1 MNLTARLTHLLPAA
15 PEERRY
21 LLATFVRTLAYGMV
35 LPAVTIYF
43 TQVVRLSAVEVGLGF
58 TIAGLIGLLVGPAAG
73 RLADRRGPKEIVVVT
88 AVLQGIGALAYLL
101 IDDFPTFMLVTALEA
116 CMTTANVAA
125 SGALTRRVGGEDAV
139 SFRSRIRMVMNL
151 GVGLG
156 VVFAAI
162 PLQVGSPGAYR
173 TVLAIQGIAFFVSAF
188 VLSRLPHYAPLSE
201 GAGTGRW
208 MALSD
213 KPFIAY
219 SLASG
224 LLSVQYFVLDLALP
238 LWVVTR
244 TEAPPWSISLFILVN
259 TLLVTALMIRVGK
272 HVQTTRQGG
281 TAMRVAGLLFLV
293 SCCGLALSGG
303 LPSLAALGLLTL
315 AIVIHSVGELL
326 YASGSFAL
334 DVGLA
339 PAEHQGQYQGVSG
352 VGMGIGAALA
362 PIILV
367 GWVIDQGPAGWFA
380 LGGGLFVLG
389 LLVDLAARWA
399 GDRSGAATDDA
410 RDDAPGGARDDA
422 PGGARVGEETAR

>member
-1 MNLTARLTHLLPAA
+1 MNLTRRLDGFLPAA
-15 PEERRY
+15 VEERRY

-43 TQVVRLSAVEVGLGF
+43 TQVVELSPVEVGLGF
-58 TIAGLIGLLVGPAAG
+58 TVAGLIGLLVGPAAG
-73 RLADRRGPKEIVVVT
+73 RLADRRGPKEVVVVT

-101 IDDFPTFMLVTALEA
+101 IDDFPTFLVVTALEA

-156 VVFAAI
+156 VVLAAI
-162 PLQVGSPGAYR
+162 PLQVGSPTGYR
-173 TVLAIQGIAFFVSAF
+173 TVLATQGIAFFVSAL
-188 VLSRLPHYAPLSE
+188 VLSRLPHYAPLEE
-201 GAGTGRW
+201 GEGTGRW

-244 TEAPPWSISLFILVN
+244 TDAPPWSISLFILVN
-259 TLLVTALMIRVGK
+259 TVLVTALMIRVGK
-272 HVQTTRQGG
+272 RVQTTRQGG
-281 TAMRVAGLLFLV
+281 GAMRIAGLLFLV
-293 SCCGLALSGG
+293 SCCGLALSDGMS
-303 LPSLAALGLLTL
+303 SLAALALLTF
-315 AIVIHSVGELL
+315 AILVHSVGELL

-367 GWVIDQGPAGWFA
+367 GWVIERGPVGWVA
-380 LGGGLFVLG
+380 LGAGLLVLG
-389 LLVDLAARWA
+389 LLVDLASRWA
-399 GDRSGAATDDA
+399 GDRAPVTEESAASAADPAVDEEPA
-410 RDDAPGGARDDA
+410 R
-422 PGGARVGEETAR
+422 